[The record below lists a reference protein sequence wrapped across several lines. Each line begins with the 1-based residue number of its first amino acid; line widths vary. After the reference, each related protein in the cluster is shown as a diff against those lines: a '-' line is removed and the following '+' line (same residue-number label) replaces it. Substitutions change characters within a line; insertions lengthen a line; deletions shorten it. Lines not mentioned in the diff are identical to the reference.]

1 MGKLALSIEGP
12 SQRLVVANELF
23 HPSTHQTVRV

>member
-1 MGKLALSIEGP
+1 VGKLALSIEGLL
-12 SQRLVVANELF
+12 QRLVGADELF